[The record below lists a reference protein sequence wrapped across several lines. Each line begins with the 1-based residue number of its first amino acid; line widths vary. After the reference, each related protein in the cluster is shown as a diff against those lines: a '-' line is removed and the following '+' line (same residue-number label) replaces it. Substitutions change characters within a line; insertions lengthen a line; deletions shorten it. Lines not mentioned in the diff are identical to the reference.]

1 MQLFIELESRVSL
14 TRTKDQNAPKESLIQ
29 NDSKTPRLG
38 GKVFKRRP
46 IIDCHVDKK
55 IRTRDFGT
63 KKKRNKSKR
72 KRKTNKILINDKT
85 KIKEL
90 NKKKI

>member
-14 TRTKDQNAPKESLIQ
+14 TRTKDQNAPKGSLIQ

-38 GKVFKRRP
+38 P
-46 IIDCHVDKK
+46 IIDCHVDKR

-63 KKKRNKSKR
+63 KNKSKR
-72 KRKTNKILINDKT
+72 KQM
-85 KIKEL
+85 IKKNNE
-90 NKKKI
+90 